1 MIKICSLPLLLLTA
15 STAQSQALPPPTGGT
30 YTITKQVVAGGGARA
45 VGGSYVLTGTSAQSI
60 AGLAS
65 GGIYA
70 LSGGFHSA
78 TAQTNQPE
86 NIFANGFEN

>member
-1 MIKICSLPLLLLTA
+1 MIKICFLPLLLLA
-15 STAQSQALPPPTGGT
+15 APSADSQAIPPATGGP
-30 YTITKQVVAGGGARA
+30 YTLTKQAVAGGGARA
-45 VGGSYVLTGTSAQSI
+45 TGGAYVLTGTLAQAI
-60 AGLAS
+60 AGPAN